1 MQLPPPSSRR
11 SRSPS
16 LMLALAFAAVLVP
29 AVQAAPITLA
39 PLYDRDVATGG
50 GASATFV
57 QIDSHW
63 RGSSVL

>member
-1 MQLPPPSSRR
+1 
-11 SRSPS
+11 
-16 LMLALAFAAVLVP
+16 MLALAFAAVLVP
-29 AVQAAPITLA
+29 AVQAVPITLA
-39 PLYDRDVATGG
+39 PLYDHDVATGS